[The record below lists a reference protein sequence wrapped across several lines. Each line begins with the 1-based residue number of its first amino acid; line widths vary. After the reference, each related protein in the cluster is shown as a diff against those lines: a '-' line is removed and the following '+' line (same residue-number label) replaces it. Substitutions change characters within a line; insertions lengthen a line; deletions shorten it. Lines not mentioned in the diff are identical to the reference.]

1 MYYRSLGATGEEV
14 STVSY
19 GCNRL
24 GEDASDTHWDVLV
37 GNAIGLGVFF
47 SYRKWPRIIQDSYNV
62 SKKSPRIVEIS
73 SISFSEIIHSLAAAL

>member
-1 MYYRSLGATGEEV
+1 MYYRPLGATGVEV
-14 STVSY
+14 STVAY

-47 SYRKWPRIIQDSYNV
+47 SYGK
-62 SKKSPRIVEIS
+62 
-73 SISFSEIIHSLAAAL
+73 